1 MTRKLIMTQA
11 KKSRTVSTP
20 NQFGKFCSKLRIDA
34 DLTAPEWAKLLET
47 STQTVNAYEYGRRD
61 LDIPFLAKVA
71 VVVGKYAP
79 EALAEFN
86 ENFVASK
93 GVIFTGSLTQEQK
106 ELIAGV
112 LNGTVRAVSAPAE
125 AQA

>member
-1 MTRKLIMTQA
+1 MTQA

-20 NQFGKFCSKLRIDA
+20 NQFGKFCAKLRIDA
-34 DLTAPEWAKLLET
+34 NITAPEWAKLLET

-71 VVVGKYAP
+71 AVVGKYAP
-79 EALAEFN
+79 KSLAEFN
-86 ENFVASK
+86 EEFVLAK
-93 GVIFTGSLTQEQK
+93 GVIFTGSLSQEQK

-112 LNGTVRAVSAPAE
+112 LNGTVRAVSETAE